1 MLLISQWV
9 HKEIK
14 EDIKN
19 YLETNGNGN
28 IIFQNLQDAAKIL
41 FKRESFYIS
50 TFLHFFPPL
59 WTTGSRF
66 SCCTKPFFLIYLLIQ
81 GSLSFYNHPVSTCYW
96 WTEKDRRNIHN
107 QVKMKVSQL
116 CPTLCES
123 MEFSRPEY
131 WSRHYNTKLISKC

>member
-41 FKRESFYIS
+41 FKRE
-50 TFLHFFPPL
+50 
-59 WTTGSRF
+59 
-66 SCCTKPFFLIYLLIQ
+66 IYSDA
-81 GSLSFYNHPVSTCYW
+81 SLSQEIRKIW
-96 WTEKDRRNIHN
+96 HN
-107 QVKMKVSQL
+107 LTYYLKELGKEQSPKSVEGIK
-116 CPTLCES
+116 
-123 MEFSRPEY
+123 
-131 WSRHYNTKLISKC
+131 